1 MFGMPRSRGRPSV
14 RRATVRPVAVQA
26 PQNRQFKLQAP
37 GFWLLTGMIFVLLL
51 LRRPDCVTHPQFWA
65 EDGNLFFRSQLLFGF
80 KASVLIP
87 YAGYLCVVQHTIAAV
102 VSVFPVYYTPMAYA
116 VAGSVVGA
124 VCCSLFTLPIFWYII
139 CFHLLPRAVCLLTAT
154 TPLACVR

>member
-1 MFGMPRSRGRPSV
+1 MFGMPRSKGRPSV
-14 RRATVRPVAVQA
+14 SRATVRTLAVQA

-102 VSVFPVYYTPMAYA
+102 VSVFPVYYTPLVYA
-116 VAGSVVGA
+116 VARSVGDA
-124 VCCSLFTLPIFWYII
+124 VFCLLFTLPIFTDIFYSR
-139 CFHLLPRAVCLLTAT
+139 LLPAAGCLLTAL
-154 TPLACVR
+154 TPVVWE